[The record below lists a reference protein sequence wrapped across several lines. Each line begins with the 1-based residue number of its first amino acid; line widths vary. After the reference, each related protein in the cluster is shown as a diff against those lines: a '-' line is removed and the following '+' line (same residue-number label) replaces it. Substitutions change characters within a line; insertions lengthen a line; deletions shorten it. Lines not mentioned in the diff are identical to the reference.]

1 MSRITIEQL
10 HPELYVRM
18 APIAANFT
26 PEVFTELYRA
36 VMLPTQSDIDEF
48 IEGDN
53 DITVGIL
60 ADCLITESLDAIAA
74 AFCNALTF
82 WEEMV
87 LVPKG
92 ETRYDH

>member
-1 MSRITIEQL
+1 MSRILLSEL
-10 HPELYVRM
+10 HPELYVRL

-26 PEVFTELYRA
+26 PNVYAELFQA
-36 VMLPTQSDIDEF
+36 VMMPTQSDIDSF
-48 IEGDN
+48 IEFDA
-53 DITVGIL
+53 DITVGLL

-82 WEEMV
+82 WEEMI

>member
-1 MSRITIEQL
+1 MSRITIAEL

-18 APIAANFT
+18 APIAANFSAN
-26 PEVFTELYRA
+26 VYTELFAA

-82 WEEMV
+82 WEDSI
-87 LVPKG
+87 LVPNG
-92 ETRYDH
+92 FTRFDH